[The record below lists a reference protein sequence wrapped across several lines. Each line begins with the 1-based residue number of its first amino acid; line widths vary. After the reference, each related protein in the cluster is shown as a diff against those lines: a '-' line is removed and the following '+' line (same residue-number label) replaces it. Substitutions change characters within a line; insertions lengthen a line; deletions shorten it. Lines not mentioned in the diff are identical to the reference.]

1 MKVLLI
7 DDDATYRKLIRQHVM
22 TAFDSPTVVDHV
34 PGVEGRLSPE
44 FSASGFDAVLLD
56 HAPAGGSGLDWLA
69 DGRARPLFP
78 PVIYLL
84 ERPDE
89 GASAIALE
97 HGAIGAIAKSRID
110 HRLLAQL
117 LREAESAQRRALGA
131 FRASPAAEKAYKFG
145 HTVIKGVR
153 CIRAIASSAIST
165 VYLAES
171 EREAK
176 LVVLKL
182 LRQVPDSNDRGS
194 TFDRFLQEYEI
205 IRQIQHPN
213 VVQIYE
219 LGVADDHAFILM
231 EYFPAGDLRARMRR
245 GIVPLAAV
253 GILRQMAAA
262 LAAIHAAGVLHR
274 DLKPGNVMMRADG
287 TIALIDFGLAKQLSL
302 EAEITATGEIFG
314 TPYYMSPEQGH
325 GRDVD
330 ARSDIYSL
338 GVIFYEMLTGKKPF
352 LAPTPMAVIYK
363 HSHAPIPR
371 LPEDLA
377 AWQPLLDRLLGKE
390 AQDRYQSASDI
401 VTAIDARLVAAERA
415 DAAPP
420 P

>member
-7 DDDATYRKLIRQHVM
+7 DDDATYRRLLRQHLV
-22 TAFDSPTVVDHV
+22 TAFEAPVIAEHV
-34 PGVEGRLSPE
+34 PAVEGRLPAE
-44 FSASGFDAVLLD
+44 FSAAGFDAVLLD
-56 HAPAGGSGLDWLA
+56 HAPAGGSGLEWLA

-78 PVIYLL
+78 PVIYLI

-89 GASAIALE
+89 TAAAAAVEQGAL
-97 HGAIGAIAKSRID
+97 GVIAKSRID
-110 HRLLAQL
+110 HRELVQL
-117 LREAESAQRRALGA
+117 LRSAENLQRRALGA

-182 LRQVPDSNDRGS
+182 LRQVPDSQDRGS

-205 IRQIQHPN
+205 IRQIHHPN
-213 VVQIYE
+213 VVSIYE

-231 EYFPAGDLRARMRR
+231 EYFPSGDLRARMRR

-371 LPEDLA
+371 LPEDIA
-377 AWQPLLDRLLGKE
+377 EWQPLLERLLGKE
-390 AQDRYQSASDI
+390 PAERFQTGLEICA
-401 VTAIDARLVAAERA
+401 AIDAQLDARPAAG
-415 DAAPP
+415 AAPAP
-420 P
+420 

>member
-1 MKVLLI
+1 VKVLLI
-7 DDDATYRKLIRQHVM
+7 DDDATYRRLLRQHLV
-22 TAFDSPTVVDHV
+22 TAFEAPVIAEHV
-34 PGVEGRLSPE
+34 PAVEGRLPAE
-44 FSASGFDAVLLD
+44 FSAAGFDAVLLD
-56 HAPAGGSGLDWLA
+56 HAPAGGSGLEWLA

-78 PVIYLL
+78 PVIYLI

-89 GASAIALE
+89 AAAAAAVEQGAL
-97 HGAIGAIAKSRID
+97 GVIAKSRID
-110 HRLLAQL
+110 HRELVQL
-117 LREAESAQRRALGA
+117 LRSAENLQRRALGA

-182 LRQVPDSNDRGS
+182 LRQVPDSQDRGS

-205 IRQIQHPN
+205 IRQIHHPN
-213 VVQIYE
+213 VVSIYE

-231 EYFPAGDLRARMRR
+231 EYFPSGDLRARMRR

-371 LPEDLA
+371 LPEDIA
-377 AWQPLLDRLLGKE
+377 EWQPLLERLLGKE
-390 AQDRYQSASDI
+390 PAERFQTGLEICA
-401 VTAIDARLVAAERA
+401 AIDAQLDARPAAG
-415 DAAPP
+415 AAPAP
-420 P
+420 

>member
-1 MKVLLI
+1 VKVLLI
-7 DDDATYRKLIRQHVM
+7 EDDATYRKLIRQHLK
-22 TAFDSPTVVDHV
+22 TAFDAPTLVEHV
-34 PGVEGRLSPE
+34 PRVEGRLAAE
-44 FSASGFDAVLLD
+44 FSASGYDAVLLD
-56 HAPAGGSGLDWLA
+56 HAPGGGSGLEWLA

-84 ERPDE
+84 GEPDE
-89 GASAIALE
+89 AATAIAIE
-97 HGAIGAIAKSRID
+97 HGALGAIAKSRID
-110 HRLLAQL
+110 HRQLVQL
-117 LREAESAQRRALGA
+117 LRDAENLQRRALGA

-182 LRQVPDSNDRGS
+182 LRQVPDSTDRGS

-205 IRQIQHPN
+205 IRQIHHPN

-330 ARSDIYSL
+330 SRSDVYSL

-377 AWQPLLDRLLGKE
+377 SWQPLLDRLLGKE
-390 AQDRYQSASDI
+390 PQDRYQSAGDI
-401 VTAIDARLVAAERA
+401 VAAIDARLAADPA
-415 DAAPP
+415 PDAAPP

>member
-7 DDDATYRKLIRQHVM
+7 DDDVTYRKLLRQHLT
-22 TAFDSPTVVDHV
+22 TAFEAPFIVEHV
-34 PGVEGRLSPE
+34 PATDGRLQAE
-44 FSASGFDAVLLD
+44 FSAAGFDAVLLD
-56 HAPAGGSGLDWLA
+56 QAPSGSSGLDWLA

-84 ERPDE
+84 DKPDE
-89 GASAIALE
+89 SAAQIAIE
-97 HGAIGAIAKSRID
+97 HGALGAIAKSRID
-110 HRLLAQL
+110 HRQLVQL
-117 LREAESAQRRALGA
+117 LRDAEKLQRRALGA
-131 FRASPAAEKAYKFG
+131 FRLSPAAEKAYKFG

-153 CIRAIASSAIST
+153 CIRALASSAIST

-171 EREAK
+171 EREAR

-182 LRQVPDSNDRGS
+182 LRQVPDSHDRGS

-205 IRQIQHPN
+205 IRQIHHPN

-231 EYFPAGDLRARMRR
+231 EFFPSGDLRARMRR
-245 GIVPLAAV
+245 GIVPLETLR
-253 GILRQMAAA
+253 ILRQMAAA

-274 DLKPGNVMMRADG
+274 DLKPGNVMMRADHS
-287 TIALIDFGLAKQLSL
+287 IALIDFGLAKQLSL

-330 ARSDIYSL
+330 SRSDIYSL
-338 GVIFYEMLTGKKPF
+338 GIMFYEMLTGKKPF

-363 HSHAPIPR
+363 HSHAPIPT

-377 AWQPLLDRLLGKE
+377 AWQPLLERLLAKE
-390 AQDRYQSASDI
+390 PRDRFQTALELC
-401 VTAIDARLVAAERA
+401 TAIDQLAAG
-415 DAAPP
+415 AAPVVAP
-420 P
+420 AP